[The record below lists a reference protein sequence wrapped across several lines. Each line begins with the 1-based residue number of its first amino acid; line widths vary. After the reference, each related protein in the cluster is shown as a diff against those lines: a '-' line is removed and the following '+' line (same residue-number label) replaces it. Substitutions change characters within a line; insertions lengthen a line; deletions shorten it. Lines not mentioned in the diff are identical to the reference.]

1 MSLIQELA
9 KKGLIDKDK
18 VTALEY
24 EVKTSGKR
32 EEQVLLER
40 KIVPESR
47 LFEFKSQKLRIPLKK
62 VFPEDI
68 GVDLLE
74 YIPENSAEC
83 YKMTPLAKK
92 ENVLEVGMVYPED
105 LKASEALKFLSRQGK
120 FSYTISL
127 ITLSDYEEIFRKY
140 KSMKKEVTR
149 ALEELEVEMKTEK
162 EDIEIATLAPA
173 EWRRLAEEA
182 PISKIVA
189 VLLRHAVEGNA
200 SDIHIEPISDRLRV
214 RFRVLGNLHS
224 SIFLPISYLP
234 AIVARVKILSDLRID
249 ESRIPQDGRFSTRI
263 GNRDIDFRV
272 STFPTAM
279 GEKVALRIL
288 DPERGL
294 KDLDKLGLQ
303 KRSLE
308 IIEKA
313 IRKTSGVILATGPTG
328 CGKTTTLYSI
338 LKYLNKE
345 KFNIV
350 TLEDPVEYFIEGLN
364 QSQIRPEIGYTFAEG
379 LRYVLRQD
387 PNIIMVGEMR
397 DSDSAKL
404 GINAALTGHL
414 VLSTL
419 HTLDVFGV
427 LPRLIN
433 LGIEPYLLPAAFS
446 VAVSQRLVR
455 RLCDDCKKKVKISEK
470 VREFLR
476 EQLDNLPEE
485 MKREAKLDKALY
497 VWKAV
502 GCKKCNN
509 AGFTGRIGVFE
520 VLEMTDFL
528 ADLIL
533 TKPSETEIAKEAI
546 RQGMITIR
554 QDALL
559 KALAGVTTLEEAL
572 RTT

>member
-1 MSLIQELA
+1 
-9 KKGLIDKDK
+9 
-18 VTALEY
+18 
-24 EVKTSGKR
+24 
-32 EEQVLLER
+32 
-40 KIVPESR
+40 
-47 LFEFKSQKLRIPLKK
+47 
-62 VFPEDI
+62 
-68 GVDLLE
+68 
-74 YIPENSAEC
+74 
-83 YKMTPLAKK
+83 
-92 ENVLEVGMVYPED
+92 
-105 LKASEALKFLSRQGK
+105 
-120 FSYTISL
+120 
-127 ITLSDYEEIFRKY
+127 
-140 KSMKKEVTR
+140 
-149 ALEELEVEMKTEK
+149 
-162 EDIEIATLAPA
+162 
-173 EWRRLAEEA
+173 
-182 PISKIVA
+182 
-189 VLLRHAVEGNA
+189 
-200 SDIHIEPISDRLRV
+200 
-214 RFRVLGNLHS
+214 
-224 SIFLPISYLP
+224 
-234 AIVARVKILSDLRID
+234 
-249 ESRIPQDGRFSTRI
+249 
-263 GNRDIDFRV
+263 
-272 STFPTAM
+272 
-279 GEKVALRIL
+279 
-288 DPERGL
+288 
-294 KDLDKLGLQ
+294 
-303 KRSLE
+303 
-308 IIEKA
+308 
-313 IRKTSGVILATGPTG
+313 
-328 CGKTTTLYSI
+328 
-338 LKYLNKE
+338 
-345 KFNIV
+345 
-350 TLEDPVEYFIEGLN
+350 
-364 QSQIRPEIGYTFAEG
+364 
-379 LRYVLRQD
+379 
-387 PNIIMVGEMR
+387 
-397 DSDSAKL
+397 
-404 GINAALTGHL
+404 LTGHL